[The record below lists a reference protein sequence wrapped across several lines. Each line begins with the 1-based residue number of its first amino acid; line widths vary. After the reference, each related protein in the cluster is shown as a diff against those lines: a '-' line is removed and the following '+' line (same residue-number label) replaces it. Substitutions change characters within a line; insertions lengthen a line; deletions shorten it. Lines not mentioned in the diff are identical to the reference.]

1 MPISISLGAF
11 VAKSDLL
18 LAVAQSSRPAGTF
31 PFGDCVP
38 SHLRQERFFR
48 QACCES
54 RTESMQEER
63 IAYVHSIF
71 LAAGSSQDFG
81 F

>member
-1 MPISISLGAF
+1 VFGVISGKNAF
-11 VAKSDLL
+11 FK
-18 LAVAQSSRPAGTF
+18 
-31 PFGDCVP
+31 
-38 SHLRQERFFR
+38 

-71 LAAGSSQDFG
+71 LEAGSSQDFG